1 MIGFEVEL
9 DRRVADASGAMF
21 AGDRDLA
28 TCVGGFKIVTDKRGA
43 PRVGNPK
50 KETSYSNIELV
61 TVPFDQSVGLDPLMA
76 AVTAMHSFTT
86 KCYEITKMTELGK
99 VLEASGL
106 KGELTADGVSAGVYP
121 ATDLIR
127 KSGRE
132 YQVADEG
139 ADSLFAHYTVGF
151 PVGWLYNA
159 LEWVT
164 ANTRKDAEDAD
175 DIHYPITN
183 ASRGLRAGR
192 AAAQLFVFWAQ
203 AQRLTVSEADTHALA
218 GFVALVYTQ
227 VAACIDH
234 ADPESGGQVKNKAVA
249 VSRVP
254 LRAVAQALPVAV
266 QSFLHQQA
274 WIDMLDDYEVGPS
287 ASDLADF
294 IAEQAVAAQEAVED
308 RSEGEDAPKAI
319 LKLQANIDRVQKR
332 LANIY
337 LQLGKA
343 TAQTG
348 GKDPEKRRLDA
359 LRTLGEKQADLEK
372 QQDVLADYQG
382 AVLARDAWQSLVTTV
397 PADLADLNAARVAGK
412 FPWSVI
418 NHAIVPAL
426 EGRALA
432 DDLATATPGT
442 LFKLGPG
449 TGKNAPDGGLPREL
463 ATEMTSDLGGRE
475 ITVGAYLRSA
485 LLTPCQPP
493 IWQNMLFGGMHEVK
507 TPDLFH
513 VPDGRKCALIP
524 LELRSYGKSEITW
537 DGLVAALQEIAGVS
551 LKLMESALS

>member
-343 TAQTG
+343 TAKTG

-359 LRTLGEKQADLEK
+359 LRTLGGKQADLEK